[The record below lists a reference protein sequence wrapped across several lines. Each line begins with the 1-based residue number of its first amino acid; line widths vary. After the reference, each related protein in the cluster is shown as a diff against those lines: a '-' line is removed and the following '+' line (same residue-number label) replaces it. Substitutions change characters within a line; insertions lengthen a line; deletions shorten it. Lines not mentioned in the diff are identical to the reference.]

1 MPPVAPTVETAL
13 LLLNPGPEIRLELEV
28 KMDVEAKDIGCG

>member
-1 MPPVAPTVETAL
+1 MPPVAPTIVTAL

-28 KMDVEAKDIGCG
+28 KMEVEAKVMG